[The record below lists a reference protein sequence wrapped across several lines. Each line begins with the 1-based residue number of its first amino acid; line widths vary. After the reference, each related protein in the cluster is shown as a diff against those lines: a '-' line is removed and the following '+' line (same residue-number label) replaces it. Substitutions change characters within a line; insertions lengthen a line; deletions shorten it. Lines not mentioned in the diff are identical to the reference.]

1 MMQQGIQ
8 AFLPAVIV
16 SIGSVVL
23 MMQIAFLAASECF
36 LADYVRDAAAGNLGS
51 TAGFRDRTAAGYHP
65 VAV

>member
-23 MMQIAFLAASECF
+23 MMQIAFWRRPSVSL
-36 LADYVRDAAAGNLGS
+36 LIYVRDAAAGNLGS
-51 TAGFRDRTAAGYHP
+51 TAGFRDSTAAGYHP